1 MEWLINRRRMMFNRV
16 ALPEY
21 LAFED
26 SRVWEICCYLW
37 GDTELIQGKISEGT
51 ITCDGSALVYSDSVF
66 ASCIA
71 IPSHKLSNKHNISI
85 SAAAQN
91 FSVVVSVDSSNAF
104 DSLGDDDVAIRIVQH
119 TGNPS
124 SVTELTTVTKAQWNA
139 DQSNN
144 QMTISVTST
153 NTCKYLQ
160 VGVCGANEVT
170 ASWILNAVTGNRQP
184 VGITQK
190 QCAAVTSIGT
200 YFSENKLIS
209 KFDNDSLYFTGLT
222 GTLASN
228 AFSSVA
234 SGFYLRLPY
243 YTTVN
248 NNSGYPYAILK
259 NGRNTAVRI
268 DSATLVGAIWESF
281 NAYNNYMVITTP
293 TVPTAS
299 GKAMFSTAIYVRDE
313 LVSEYKAA
321 TYWNYKDR
329 TIKSIH
335 ALPTDHPNCPW
346 IDDLRDKGLIPSN

>member
-1 MEWLINRRRMMFNRV
+1 MEWLINRRRMMFNKAV
-16 ALPEY
+16 PPVY

-66 ASCIA
+66 AHCIA
-71 IPSHKLSNKHNISI
+71 IPSHKLSSSSTISA
-85 SAAAQN
+85 SAAAQD

-104 DSLGDDDVAIRIVQH
+104 ASLGDEDVAIRIVQH

-124 SVTELTTVTKAQWNA
+124 SVTELATVTKAQWTA
-139 DQSNN
+139 SQSNN
-144 QMTISVTST
+144 QMTVSAASTSA
-153 NTCKYLQ
+153 CKYLQ
-160 VGVCGANEVT
+160 VGVYGSNEVI
-170 ASWILNAVTGNRQP
+170 ASWTINAVTGSRQP
-184 VGITQK
+184 AGITQK

-200 YFSENKLIS
+200 YFAGNKLIS

-248 NNSGYPYAILK
+248 NNTGYIYAILYG
-259 NGRNTAVRI
+259 GRNTAVRI
-268 DSATLVGAIWESF
+268 DSATSVGSIWESF
-281 NAYNNYMVITTP
+281 NAYNNYMVVTTP

-299 GKAMFSTAIYVRDE
+299 SVALFCTAIYVRDE
-313 LVSEYKAA
+313 LVSAYQAA
-321 TYWNYKDR
+321 TNWKAK
-329 TIKSIH
+329 TIKSLH
-335 ALPTDHPNCPW
+335 SLPADKPACPW
-346 IDDLRDKGLIPSN
+346 IDDLRDKGLIPNN

>member
-1 MEWLINRRRMMFNRV
+1 MMFNKAV
-16 ALPEY
+16 PPVY

-66 ASCIA
+66 APCIA
-71 IPSHKLSNKHNISI
+71 IPSHKLSNKNNISA

-119 TGNPS
+119 TGNPG
-124 SVTELTTVTKAQWNA
+124 SVTELATVTKAQWTA
-139 DQSNN
+139 GQSNN
-144 QMTISVTST
+144 QMTVSAASTSS
-153 NTCKYLQ
+153 CKYLQ
-160 VGVCGANEVT
+160 VGVCGSNGVI
-170 ASWILNAVTGNRQP
+170 ASWTINAVTGNRQP
-184 VGITQK
+184 TGITQK

-200 YFSENKLIS
+200 YFSGNKLIS

-248 NNSGYPYAILK
+248 NNTGYARAIL
-259 NGRNTAVRI
+259 NGGRNTAVRI
-268 DSATLVGAIWESF
+268 DSATSVGAIWESF
-281 NAYNNYMVITTP
+281 NAYNNYMVVTTP

-299 GKAMFSTAIYVRDE
+299 SVALFCTAIYVRDE
-313 LVSEYKAA
+313 LVSAYQTA
-321 TYWNYKDR
+321 TYWKDR
-329 TIKSIH
+329 TIKSLH
-335 ALPTDHPNCPW
+335 SLPTDRPTCPW
-346 IDDLRDKGLIPSN
+346 IADLIDKGLIPSN